1 MEWDFPESSACRHV
15 WPELESHG
23 RLGFVRYPV
32 GLYFGLCTSAGL
44 TSARDKNRMHR
55 QVFATAIHNGNDR
68 SCSNPPLKS
77 LLTFSAGPRSVVA
90 GRSLQHRQVAATG
103 YAIKLPVH
111 VTSRPGVSSSTS
123 CLHDGRAT
131 SQIPVAAWQQL
142 EALELLPGRNR
153 DLDAVAHAQILAAQS
168 GSRTLA
174 CRITLRPNSP
184 WSTEQFLT
192 LANRP
197 KVTENTHN

>member
-1 MEWDFPESSACRHV
+1 MQTLEAVGRGCRRAKLLKGV
-15 WPELESHG
+15 ERIAVLLAGMSG
-23 RLGFVRYPV
+23 RSWKATGGLVFVRYPV

-111 VTSRPGVSSSTS
+111 VASRPGVSSSTS

-142 EALELLPGRNR
+142 EGSSCCQAAIGIWMQSPMLRSWPRSPALGL
-153 DLDAVAHAQILAAQS
+153 
-168 GSRTLA
+168 
-174 CRITLRPNSP
+174 
-184 WSTEQFLT
+184 
-192 LANRP
+192 
-197 KVTENTHN
+197 